1 MGNFSM
7 PMIAQAIVLLF
18 AFVMAVRMLFS
29 IRTSAG
35 AGGLV
40 KALVA
45 VTVGVAALWLGMRR
59 DTYLPF
65 LGYAALPPT
74 LIKDRHAPAN
84 ANVEAV
90 LEVPDAADGTKVLY
104 WGARPSKDRNAV
116 APNPWKAYD
125 DWSNA
130 GVAEVK
136 SGVATIIFECPGEYQ
151 VRTRAL
157 KRHVHYRVVSDKGM
171 IGPVKT
177 TYVEC

>member
-1 MGNFSM
+1 M

-29 IRTSAG
+29 IRTSAS

-90 LEVPDAADGTKVLY
+90 LEVPDAADGTKVMY
-104 WGARPSKDRNAV
+104 WGARPSPSKAI
-116 APNPWKAYD
+116 APNPWRAYD

-130 GVAEVK
+130 GIAEVK
-136 SGVATIIFECPGEYQ
+136 GGAATIIFECPGEYQ
-151 VRTRAL
+151 VRMRTL

>member
-1 MGNFSM
+1 MGAQSI
-7 PMIAQAIVLLF
+7 PMIANAIVLLF
-18 AFVMAVRMLFS
+18 SFITSIRLLFS
-29 IRTSAG
+29 IHSSSSSMVSVLK
-35 AGGLV
+35 LV
-40 KALVA
+40 IA
-45 VTVGVAALWLGMRR
+45 VVVGVAALWLGLRR

-104 WGARPSKDRNAV
+104 WGARPSKV
-116 APNPWKAYD
+116 IAPNPWRAYD

-136 SGVATIIFECPGEYQ
+136 GGAATIIFECPGEYQ
-151 VRTRAL
+151 VRMRGSL
-157 KRHVHYRVVSDKGM
+157 ERHVHYRVVSDKGM

-177 TYVEC
+177 TYVKC